1 MILVDYSQVALASIL
16 TFQADLKSND
26 PERIVDLIRHV
37 TLSTIKSYKKKYGRE
52 YGKIVLCCDGRKYW
66 RREIFEH
73 YKASRKKARDASD
86 LPWKLIFDTM
96 SQIRDDLAEHFPYNV
111 IHIERAEADDI
122 IAVMTKFTQDNELA
136 QVGLVEEPQKV
147 LILSSDHDF
156 IQLQKYGNV
165 TQWSPNTKKF
175 IRVTDKERREKY
187 ITHIVKAGDDGIPN
201 ILSPDDIFLQEGVRQ
216 KPISQKRLDEFLEKG
231 IDACRND
238 TERRNWHRNMNLIDL
253 DLIPEDIQK
262 EIVDSY
268 LYTKVKGN
276 RMSAFKYLTQHRC
289 RILMEEIEDF

>member
-1 MILVDYSQVALASIL
+1 MILVDYSQIALAAIL

-37 TLSTIKSYKKKYGRE
+37 TLSTIKAYKKKYGRE
-52 YGKIVLCCDGRKYW
+52 YGNIVLCCDGRKYW

-96 SQIRDDLAEHFPYNV
+96 SQIRDDIAQNFPYRV
-111 IHIERAEADDI
+111 IHIERAEADDV
-122 IAVMTKFTQDNELA
+122 IAVLTKWTQDNELA

-156 IQLQKYGNV
+156 IQLQKYDNV

-175 IRVTDKERREKY
+175 IRVNDKERHEKY

-238 TERRNWHRNMNLIDL
+238 TERRNWHRNLNLIDL
-253 DLIPEDIQK
+253 DLIPDDIQK
-262 EIVDSY
+262 EIVDAY

-276 RMSAFKYLTQHRC
+276 KMSAFKYLMEHRC